1 MLQQKEKQLYFIKVL
16 NKLLIYNTDDDNDNT
31 NSDDNIVIRIN
42 KFIQDKTGLSEK
54 QYWLSSGNKKIQ
66 KDYRL
71 THYDTI
77 EVNLRLKGGFGFS
90 LSDIIDAVRD
100 AVLSAIDAILSPIKD
115 PIWDIIKMLL
125 KLVKL
130 LTLIV
135 KGLIWLF
142 MFIIW
147 FFTEFLN
154 PYNLVTDFLGSMSRL
169 IRVIMIMMGDV
180 IFGLFRAGLN
190 LFGESVFTGL
200 FGWDDQSKEKYFKR
214 KNGKNGNGKNDNGH
228 NDDGDNDDDCEDS
241 NCYHTDYRN
250 IPFSVIISTI
260 LMPPL
265 GILMEFGIK
274 YWINIIICGMLTL
287 MFYFPGLIYALIL
300 IYC

>member
-16 NKLLIYNTDDDNDNT
+16 NKLLIYNTNDDNDNDNDNNNT

-42 KFIQDKTGLSEK
+42 KFIQDKTGLSEN
-54 QYWLSSGNKKIQ
+54 QYWLSSGNKKIL

-77 EVNLRLKGGFGFS
+77 EVNLRLKGGFDF
-90 LSDIIDAVRD
+90 SDIIDAVQD
-100 AVLSAIDAILSPIKD
+100 AVLSAIDSMLSPIKG
-115 PIWDIIKMLL
+115 PILDIIKMLL
-125 KLVKL
+125 NLVKL
-130 LTLIV
+130 LSLIV
-135 KGLIWLF
+135 KFFIWVF

-147 FFTEFLN
+147 FFSEFLN
-154 PYNLVTDFLGSMSRL
+154 PYNLVTDFLGSLSRL
-169 IRVIMIMMGDV
+169 IRVIMIMMGDI
-180 IFGLFRAGLN
+180 IFGLFRTGLN

-200 FGWDDQSKEKYFKR
+200 LGWDDQSKEKYFKR
-214 KNGKNGNGKNDNGH
+214 KNRKNNNNNNNDNSDN
-228 NDDGDNDDDCEDS
+228 NDNCEDS

-250 IPFSVIISTI
+250 VPFSVIISTI

-300 IYC
+300 IYY